1 MNDSHVV
8 TVDEDDIGNSI
19 LAIPD
24 EILDELGLSYGDEV
38 TLSVEDGSIVITK
51 L

>member
-1 MNDSHVV
+1 MNDAHVA
-8 TVDEDDIGNSI
+8 TIDEDDVGNSI
-19 LAIPD
+19 LTIPD
-24 EILDELGLSYGDEV
+24 DVLEELGLSYGDEV